1 MASTTRS
8 TRRATQRFINGAKE
22 EGLRPDGVEAYDSH
36 RRRLIEIYQL
46 YEAQCQREGV
56 VDFAELLLRAYELLS
71 RNAPVREHY
80 QRRFRHI
87 LVDEFQDT
95 NTLQYKWLR
104 LLAGGGA
111 AISPWA
117 TTTSPSTR
125 SGAPTSATWPTS
137 SAITRVAR

>member
-1 MASTTRS
+1 M
-8 TRRATQRFINGAKE
+8 
-22 EGLRPDGVEAYDSH
+22 
-36 RRRLIEIYQL
+36 
-46 YEAQCQREGV
+46 

-104 LLAGGGA
+104 LLAGA
-111 AISPWA
+111 VRRSSPWVM
-117 TTTSPSTR
+117 TTSPFTR
-125 SGAPTSATWPTS
+125 SVAPTSATWPTS